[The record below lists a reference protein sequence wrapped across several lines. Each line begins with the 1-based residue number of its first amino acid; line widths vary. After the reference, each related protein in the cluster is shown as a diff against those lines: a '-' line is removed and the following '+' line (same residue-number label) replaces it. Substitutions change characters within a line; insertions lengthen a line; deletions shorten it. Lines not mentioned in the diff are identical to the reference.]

1 MTDFTETVGSY
12 MQRAEPDVLAL
23 YDALVLFRKTG
34 DHTHLADGEMRLH
47 KIADAFRAVDDLHL
61 SELAEDLKALPK
73 LS

>member
-34 DHTHLADGEMRLH
+34 KRSHLVDGEFRLE
-47 KIADAFRAVDDLHL
+47 KINDTFKAV
-61 SELAEDLKALPK
+61 ENMMIFP
-73 LS
+73 